1 MQNLTYR
8 FIITF
13 VSWNKW
19 PIASKFI
26 CKCYKC
32 VRNIRNQLQT
42 MQIEKGNEIIST
54 TIPLEDAF
62 ASPASP
68 EMAGTPLS
76 PGKELLSVITSGAL
90 S

>member
-1 MQNLTYR
+1 
-8 FIITF
+8 
-13 VSWNKW
+13 
-19 PIASKFI
+19 
-26 CKCYKC
+26 
-32 VRNIRNQLQT
+32 

>member
-13 VSWNKW
+13 VSWNKR

-26 CKCYKC
+26 CKMLQVYFKYKKSIVNNANRESKC
-32 VRNIRNQLQT
+32 NN
-42 MQIEKGNEIIST
+42 
-54 TIPLEDAF
+54 IPLEDAF